1 MRNVSL
7 FGLAVALG
15 VMECGSAFVIW
26 IEDYADAQPLFA
38 VAFAALFLTGAA
50 LVRSGRS
57 LAGAVLVG
65 ALCVFELVSFPG
77 WERKNAFDWITQP
90 AGAALALAGLIAAIA
105 TLVARQR
112 ARVSS

>member
-1 MRNVSL
+1 MKNGLL
-7 FGLAVALG
+7 FGLALALG
-15 VMECGSAFVIW
+15 VMECGSALVIW

-38 VAFAALFLTGAA
+38 VAFAALFLTAA
-50 LVRSGRS
+50 FLVRSGRS

-77 WERKNAFDWITQP
+77 WERKNVFDWISQP

-112 ARVSS
+112 ARAAA